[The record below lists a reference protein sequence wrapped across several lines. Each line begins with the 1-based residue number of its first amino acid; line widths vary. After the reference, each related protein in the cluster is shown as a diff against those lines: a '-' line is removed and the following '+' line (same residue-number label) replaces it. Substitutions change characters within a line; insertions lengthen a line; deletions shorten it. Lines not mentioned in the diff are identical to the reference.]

1 MHPCLPIG
9 QLVKKNHV
17 SSVQLR
23 RFVRV
28 FIKTVSWITFGGTL
42 SMAILCVRRGID
54 HLPSSSMLRGL
65 PGNRGLLAAVRDG
78 VVGFLQC

>member
-1 MHPCLPIG
+1 
-9 QLVKKNHV
+9 
-17 SSVQLR
+17 
-23 RFVRV
+23 
-28 FIKTVSWITFGGTL
+28 
-42 SMAILCVRRGID
+42 MAILCVRRGID